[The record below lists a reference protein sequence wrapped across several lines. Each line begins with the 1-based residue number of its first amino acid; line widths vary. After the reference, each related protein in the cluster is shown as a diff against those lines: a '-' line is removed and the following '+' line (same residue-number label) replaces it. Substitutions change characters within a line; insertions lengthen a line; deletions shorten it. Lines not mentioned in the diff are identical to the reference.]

1 MNRRIT
7 FPPSI
12 PNFPAYALLAAITA
26 AIALAGTI
34 GPNCNSCNG
43 GIYTLSYSNLQTSGG
58 TTTLDVLLSIDAAN
72 VSSTLGAT
80 AYVRDV
86 AVKVSSSTNTSGN
99 SLLAPVSL
107 VNWSLAD
114 GGLSATGCS
123 GAGSG
128 YSCADWGGSGPGVAT
143 GNGILD
149 WKFHLSIPAGS
160 LITSPLGDSLKGALR
175 RLGGSR
181 IGALVSEGITLS
193 EIPENR
199 ILRQKVARR
208 RGPALLRNTSAG
220 GPRTPAELPAKG

>member
-12 PNFPAYALLAAITA
+12 PNFPAYALLAAMTA
-26 AIALAGTI
+26 AIASAGTI

-99 SLLAPVSL
+99 SLLLAPVSL

-123 GAGSG
+123 DAGSG
-128 YSCADWGGSGPGVAT
+128 YACADWGGSGPGVAT

-160 LITSPLGDSLKGALR
+160 LITSPLGDSLKVLYVDSS
-175 RLGGSR
+175 GSK

-193 EIPENR
+193 EIPEPSTYALCALGLLLTSWR
-199 ILRQKVARR
+199 LRR
-208 RGPALLRNTSAG
+208 R
-220 GPRTPAELPAKG
+220 